1 MTGSTLLTAMPILA
15 TLDEAGKK
23 FSRWPDFSERGWT
36 IAFLVAVLAALVVL
50 GVYIVR
56 KFLML
61 LGSPQMDLALF
72 EDLADA
78 HDLTRHE
85 RRSLLALARR
95 EKLDDPARLFT
106 EPNWLESSSDP
117 SLAPLRDRLFG
128 A

>member
-36 IAFLVAVLAALVVL
+36 IAFLVAVLAALV
-50 GVYIVR
+50 VR